1 MSPESALAVPG
12 RGPGAQVYP
21 LGRPRRHARGQAL
34 SPVPGGPSRAR
45 TDLDSI
51 GGGGHW
57 PGQVCQAPSPSA
69 LLAAAFVQALPAPV
83 WPRGAQV
90 RCWRPSRRERRAGAA
105 PPASYLCSRQTRGS
119 PAWSRPDPA
128 RPSARPAERWAGP
141 PPRTCPARPARWR
154 QPRPS
159 PRAER
164 RTAASRGGSPDVCGG
179 TLRPGAP
186 RPRIAPPPGNQVR
199 AGQPQQVS

>member
-1 MSPESALAVPG
+1 M
-12 RGPGAQVYP
+12 R
-21 LGRPRRHARGQAL
+21 
-34 SPVPGGPSRAR
+34 
-45 TDLDSI
+45 
-51 GGGGHW
+51 
-57 PGQVCQAPSPSA
+57 
-69 LLAAAFVQALPAPV
+69 
-83 WPRGAQV
+83 
-90 RCWRPSRRERRAGAA
+90 RRAGAA

-128 RPSARPAERWAGP
+128 RHSARPAERWAGP

-179 TLRPGAP
+179 TLRPNAP
-186 RPRIAPPPGNQVR
+186 RPRIAPPRPVCPALRKPG
-199 AGQPQQVS
+199 